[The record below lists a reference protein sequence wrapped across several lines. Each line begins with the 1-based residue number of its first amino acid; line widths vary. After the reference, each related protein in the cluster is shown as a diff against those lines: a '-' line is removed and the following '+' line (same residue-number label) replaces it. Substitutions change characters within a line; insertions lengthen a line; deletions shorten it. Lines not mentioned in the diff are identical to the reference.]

1 MLRVETSNLILPHQR
16 SRRSSSK
23 ELRVS
28 TLPPPPPSI
37 PDAITLPRAAPVPLD
52 LKPALPELP
61 DVSTWAPAAF
71 DVPTPSTARRGTEL
85 LAVAA
90 LAFGV
95 AWFARGA
102 LERDA
107 VSPAAAATGVP
118 SAEPPSLEP
127 HAVFP
132 TPAPRAPDTR
142 LDGIPRLAVSQLP
155 LLETPDATSP
165 ARYSRRASRR
175 TSSGTGPGRDALVAA
190 LGQVARSASSC
201 GERGGPVRVV
211 VSFTNS
217 GVARGI
223 HVSGADLPSGTRSCI
238 IAAASRAR
246 VPAFEGPPVSAS
258 KTL

>member
-23 ELRVS
+23 EPRVT

-37 PDAITLPRAAPVPLD
+37 PDAVTLPRAAPVPLD

-71 DVPTPSTARRGTEL
+71 DVPAPSATRRGTEL
-85 LAVAA
+85 IAVAA

-95 AWFARGA
+95 AWFARGTLDRTSA
-102 LERDA
+102 HAA
-107 VSPAAAATGVP
+107 VGSAASEPAQREPRAVLPTAAPAAQGRQ
-118 SAEPPSLEP
+118 LE
-127 HAVFP
+127 
-132 TPAPRAPDTR
+132 
-142 LDGIPRLAVSQLP
+142 GIPRLAVSQLP
-155 LLETPDATSP
+155 LLETPETPASP
-165 ARYSRRASRR
+165 ARSRRASRR
-175 TSSGTGPGRDALVAA
+175 ASSGGGPGREALVSA

-223 HVSGADLPSGTRSCI
+223 HVSGADLPSTTRACI
-238 IAAASRAR
+238 VAAASRAR
-246 VPAFEGPPVSAS
+246 VPAFAGPSVSAS

>member
-1 MLRVETSNLILPHQR
+1 MLRVETSNLILPRQG

-23 ELRVS
+23 ELRVT

-37 PDAITLPRAAPVPLD
+37 PDAITLPRAAPVPVD
-52 LKPALPELP
+52 LTPALPDLP

-71 DVPTPSTARRGTEL
+71 DVPTPRAARRSTEL
-85 LAVAA
+85 IAVAA

-95 AWFARGA
+95 AWFARGT
-102 LERDA
+102 LDRDEA
-107 VSPAAAATGVP
+107 QETASSAASEPAP
-118 SAEPPSLEP
+118 REP
-127 HAVFP
+127 HAILA
-132 TPAPRAPDTR
+132 TPAPPAPSSP
-142 LDGIPRLAVSQLP
+142 LEAIPRLAVSQLP
-155 LLETPDATSP
+155 LLQSPEAPTSP
-165 ARYSRRASRR
+165 AHYSRRASRR
-175 TSSGTGPGRDALVAA
+175 ASSGAGPGREALVSA

-211 VSFTNS
+211 VTFNNS

-223 HVSGADLPSGTRSCI
+223 HVSATDLPSATRSCI

-246 VPAFEGPPVSAS
+246 VPAFEGPSVSAS